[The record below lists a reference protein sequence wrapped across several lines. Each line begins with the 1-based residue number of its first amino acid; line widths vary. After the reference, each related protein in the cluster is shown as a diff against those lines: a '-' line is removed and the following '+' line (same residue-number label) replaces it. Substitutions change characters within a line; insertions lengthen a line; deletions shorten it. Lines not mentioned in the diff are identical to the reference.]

1 VIRVDEEDERL
12 LAAAHT
18 AVREGQRKVRTLAQ
32 EARFQYQRRQAELE
46 QCRRSLE
53 ELAEV
58 LGSEAPGGQPG
69 SSQVGDVA
77 ERPAMLGD
85 EVLLREKYR
94 ELSEQVYRLQ
104 RTMRLLGITI
114 RRLENESSRLLHGKD
129 GLSQDGEEEL
139 QADTHERV
147 IQAHEQERLR
157 LAREIHDGP
166 AQILANAVFELEY
179 FDRLV
184 EHDPSALKEQLSQLV
199 TREMGKV
206 IAEGRGDVQEAI
218 DMTFYMAGEGRR
230 LFGHTVPSEL
240 PSKFATSLRDP
251 VGVVA
256 AITPWNFPIAIPS
269 WKLTAALICGNT
281 VVFKPASDT
290 PSLAAELVKIYAE
303 AGLPDGVLNLITGS
317 GGDVGDTLV
326 NHPGVDVVSFTGS
339 TETGASVLAQT
350 AGRLKRV
357 SLEMGGKNAIMV
369 MEDADLELAV
379 EGILWSAFGTTG
391 QRCTAASRVMPIGQW

>member
-1 VIRVDEEDERL
+1 MIRVDEEDERL

-139 QADTHERV
+139 QADSHERV

-184 EHDPSALKEQLSQLV
+184 EHDPSALKEQLSQLKRDL
-199 TREMGKV
+199 REGLTEVRRFIFDLRPPTLTESGFFVALRGYLLDFEKHFGISV
-206 IAEGRGDVQEAI
+206 KIELPETGRRLPATQEMALFRIVQEALQNI
-218 DMTFYMAGEGRR
+218 QKHARA
-230 LFGHTVPSEL
+230 
-240 PSKFATSLRDP
+240 SKVVVSGQIDP
-251 VGVVA
+251 VVLRLSIADNGRGFDLTEVA
-256 AITPWNFPIAIPS
+256 SRHSRN
-269 WKLTAALICGNT
+269 LGLI
-281 VVFKPASDT
+281 SMRER
-290 PSLAAELVKIYAE
+290 AELIDARLQVTTA
-303 AGLPDGVLNLITGS
+303 
-317 GGDVGDTLV
+317 
-326 NHPGVDVVSFTGS
+326 PG
-339 TETGASVLAQT
+339 
-350 AGRLKRV
+350 K
-357 SLEMGGKNAIMV
+357 
-369 MEDADLELAV
+369 
-379 EGILWSAFGTTG
+379 GTTISLVVPLEPD
-391 QRCTAASRVMPIGQW
+391 AE